1 MEVLQIPKEQVIIDL
16 KIITKIEIIPLKV
29 LKRVDFIQV

>member
-1 MEVLQIPKEQVIIDL
+1 MEVLQIPKEQAIIDL